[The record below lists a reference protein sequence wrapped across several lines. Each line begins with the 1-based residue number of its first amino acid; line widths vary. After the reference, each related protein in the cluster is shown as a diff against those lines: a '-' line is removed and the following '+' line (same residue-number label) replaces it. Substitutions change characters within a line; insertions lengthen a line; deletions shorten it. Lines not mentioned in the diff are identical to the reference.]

1 MSLTLNPE
9 RMKNDMTRPILT
21 LKKPLST
28 NDTASAA
35 VMPPATKSVVKKAN
49 KKSVEKKAQDKPAI
63 KKPKPEV
70 PPVLKLLCQKF
81 PKSFDLKVRKPL
93 KIGIHEDI
101 LAVFENH
108 PDITITANGLKR
120 ALVYYTR
127 GKDYLI
133 RLTNCPERIDLKG
146 ETVGSVD
153 DAAKNHAV
161 EQLATLGRK

>member
-1 MSLTLNPE
+1 ME
-9 RMKNDMTRPILT
+9 NDMTRPILT

-35 VMPPATKSVVKKAN
+35 VMPPATKGVVKKAN
-49 KKSVEKKAQDKPAI
+49 KKSVEKKVQDKPAI
-63 KKPKPEV
+63 KKPKAI
-70 PPVLKLLCQKF
+70 PPLLKMLCAEF
-81 PKSFDLKVRKPL
+81 PKAFDLKVRKPL

-101 LAVFENH
+101 LAAFENH

-161 EQLATLGRK
+161 VTLKTYLIKKEK